1 MCESRLRLCK
11 LTNVGAE
18 ERPPSP
24 PTPLP
29 PEVGGRGESNVRCQ
43 FGGVRENTCERI
55 MGIAGS
61 LMVIS
66 IAWWLAFFAML
77 PFGVRSQIE
86 DGNVAPGTEPSAPT
100 APRLWRKA
108 VWALVIALIAWGGLF
123 WLVEF
128 SGVTVDDIPI
138 PSGIRW
144 N

>member
-1 MCESRLRLCK
+1 
-11 LTNVGAE
+11 
-18 ERPPSP
+18 
-24 PTPLP
+24 
-29 PEVGGRGESNVRCQ
+29 
-43 FGGVRENTCERI
+43 

-77 PFGVRSQIE
+77 PFGVRSQLE
-86 DGNVAPGTEPSAPT
+86 EGEVVPGTEPSAPV

-108 VWALVIALIAWGGLF
+108 AWAVVIALVVWALLFSLI
-123 WLVEF
+123 EF
-128 SGVTVDDIPI
+128 RLISIDDIPL